1 MASNL
6 KSYFSYQKYFFVAY
20 HNYYFPV
27 KVENLTEDI
36 YEFLWN
42 KNFHLIQPSLWI
54 KIVKSCLYIYML
66 FLFLFR
72 LLIFLFFLSF
82 PPFLFLFLLT
92 FIYFFFISCSS
103 SSSSSS
109 LLFLLHFFHVMFSV
123 FLCLSFYL
131 CYLFAL
137 SISVF
142 LSMLFYLMIKLTCI
156 VYLSS

>member
-6 KSYFSYQKYFFVAY
+6 KSYFSYKKYFFVAY

-54 KIVKSCLYIYML
+54 KIVKSCLYIYIYAFPL
-66 FLFLFR
+66 PLPPPY
-72 LLIFLFFLSF
+72 ISFLSF
-82 PPFLFLFLLT
+82 FSSISLPLPINFHIF
-92 FIYFFFISCSS
+92 FFFISSSS

-109 LLFLLHFFHVMFSV
+109 LLFLLHFFMSCFLSFYVCLSISVIFSL
-123 FLCLSFYL
+123 FLSLSFYL
-131 CYLFAL
+131 CC
-137 SISVF
+137 SISW
-142 LSMLFYLMIKLTCI
+142 SN
-156 VYLSS
+156 